1 MTTVVAPAQS
11 AAATAAAAAPAP
23 AAAAAAPAAAPVSK
37 NQISPAVPEKNGV
50 MHSFM
55 VNACR
60 FLVDV
65 KYSPLKPLGRGAY
78 GVVCSALDKVANR
91 KVREQQDYTQLWL
104 HHCIRNEW
112 TRGDQRHS
120 R

>member
-1 MTTVVAPAQS
+1 MATVAP
-11 AAATAAAAAPAP
+11 
-23 AAAAAAPAAAPVSK
+23 AAAAPAAASAAPAAAAAPSK
-37 NQISPAVPEKNGV
+37 NQISAAIPEKNGL

-55 VNACR
+55 VNACK

-91 KVREQQDYTQLWL
+91 KVRRIAADKTSEARKHEADFQKAT
-104 HHCIRNEW
+104 
-112 TRGDQRHS
+112 TARHKE
-120 R
+120 RMVA

>member
-1 MTTVVAPAQS
+1 MATVAPAAAAQP
-11 AAATAAAAAPAP
+11 AAATAAAAPAS
-23 AAAAAAPAAAPVSK
+23 ASAAPSK
-37 NQISPAVPEKNGV
+37 NQISAAIPEKNGL

-55 VNACR
+55 VNACK

-91 KVREQQDYTQLWL
+91 KVRCITSKPAATQ
-104 HHCIRNEW
+104 
-112 TRGDQRHS
+112 S
-120 R
+120 RQGADGK